1 MSHARQIVR
10 QPFWRKMQNGIA
22 QASILALLMAA
33 VNVAAQTQAQTL
45 AADNKAC
52 KLLTSAEL
60 EPVTGKLAPFKSAL
74 ATADSQMCTA
84 KSLKGTVM
92 LRWSKSKT
100 KPGEPSAA
108 AKGVEAARDMG
119 ATVEVKTFGPIT
131 CSTMVPPAK
140 MNQYGYNTTCSVIKG
155 DAVAA
160 VEVGARFRKDMVPID
175 KLRPLAEKLAAR
187 F

>member
-1 MSHARQIVR
+1 MSHAQQIVR
-10 QPFWRKMQNGIA
+10 QEFWRKMQNRIA
-22 QASILALLMAA
+22 QAAIVALLMAA
-33 VNVAAQTQAQTL
+33 VTVTAQAQ

-52 KLLTSAEL
+52 KLLTPAEL

-74 ATADSQMCTA
+74 ATAGSQMCTA

-92 LRWSKSKT
+92 LRWSKSRT

-131 CSTMVPPAK
+131 CSTMVPPAN

-175 KLRPLAEKLAAR
+175 KLRPLAEKLATR

>member
-1 MSHARQIVR
+1 
-10 QPFWRKMQNGIA
+10 
-22 QASILALLMAA
+22 
-33 VNVAAQTQAQTL
+33 VA
-45 AADNKAC
+45 
-52 KLLTSAEL
+52 
-60 EPVTGKLAPFKSAL
+60 GKLAAFKSAM
-74 ATADSQMCTA
+74 ATAEAQMCTA

-92 LRWSKSKT
+92 LRWAKNKT

-108 AKGVEAARDMG
+108 AKGVDAARDIG

-131 CSTMVPPAK
+131 CSTMVPPAN
-140 MNQYGYNTTCSVIKG
+140 MNQYGYNTTCSVTKR

-160 VEVGARFRKDMVPID
+160 VEIGVRFRKDMVPID

>member
-1 MSHARQIVR
+1 MDQAQQIVG
-10 QPFWRKMQNGIA
+10 QKFWTEMQNLTRHA
-22 QASILALLMAA
+22 AMAALLITA
-33 VNVAAQTQAQTL
+33 VTVAAQTP

-52 KLLTSAEL
+52 KLLTTAEL

-74 ATADSQMCTA
+74 ATADSQLCTA

-92 LRWSKSKT
+92 LRWSKSKP

-119 ATVEVKTFGPIT
+119 ATVEVKNFGPIA
-131 CSTMVPPAK
+131 CSTMIPPSK

-160 VEVGARFRKDMVPID
+160 VEVGTRFRKDMVSMD
-175 KLRPLAEKLAAR
+175 KLRPLAEKLATR